1 MRLYVAGVLAK
12 GGGGS
17 LPTWLLVVVLVI
29 VAVLGIYMYGISRKG
44 KGR

>member
-1 MRLYVAGVLAK
+1 MRLHVAGALAK

-29 VAVLGIYMYGISRKG
+29 VAALGLYMYGITRKRKG
-44 KGR
+44 R